1 MKNED
6 VLIKKVA
13 EKIAEKGGKIYFVG
27 GCVRDK
33 NLGLEN
39 KDIDVE
45 MYGLNLEEIREILEK
60 FGKID
65 LVGASFGI
73 YKIHGVDID
82 FCFPRKETLIG
93 KGHKDFEVSI
103 EPYISTQDAAKRRD
117 FTINSIMQDV
127 NTGEIIDH
135 FDGRGDL
142 KRKVIK
148 HIDDRTFMEDPLRVL
163 RACQFAARL
172 EFEIDE
178 RTVELCKK
186 IDIHTLPI
194 ERIYEEIKKGFM
206 KAKKPSVFIEK
217 LIQIEKLETIFPN
230 ICIEQEKIQTICE
243 LLDNSAHNKGK
254 SNHPE
259 YFMFASFVYGLKKM
273 DRKADVK
280 ELVQALSK
288 NKEFGVAVE
297 NLVNKKLELDEM
309 IENRKELTDYQ
320 LKKLA
325 IESID
330 KYHVFNIDD
339 VVLLEQSSQLQG
351 ELISEQLSKR
361 VNQIGLNENRTIE
374 RKYTGKD
381 LKELGISK
389 GKRCGEILDEI
400 FELQLQD
407 VPDEEIQK
415 YLNDISQ
422 KEFVKKIANK
432 VAQKGGNCYFF
443 GGYVRDRI
451 IGKKPNDMDI
461 QIIGMANE
469 ELKKVLENFG
479 EVVLIGKSFPI
490 LKLKSG
496 VDIDFLTPE
505 DEKGNLLSVKDAQ
518 KRIDFT
524 MNSVFEDVLTGERVD
539 YFRGVEDIKRKVI
552 HMTDKETFSKDK
564 VRSLR
569 ACRFASEL
577 NFDISQDTMNECQ
590 KFEFDERDK
599 LRAYEEVK
607 KVLLRSSNPSTFF
620 DKAYEMGIVS
630 KLFAPMES
638 LKELE
643 QEEKYHPEGNVWN
656 HTMKVL
662 DFAAYF
668 RDKAEDKIA
677 FMMAALCH
685 DFGKISTTAI
695 KIDKTGK
702 PKITA
707 YGHDNATEESEFFMR
722 NLEVPKKIMGNVLAL
737 QKTHMRP
744 DVIYR
749 EQSKLSSVKKLIEDS
764 NEQLNDLLLLSDC
777 DRLGSGLEVS
787 KEKQEYIKNRRS
799 WWNEQIQ
806 KIKKMEEQNK
816 VQTIS
821 GKELIEL
828 GFKPGPLFAIIQD
841 EYKQLTMDGVTREDI
856 MSYILAKYGG
866 KIEKGDIASL
876 TKDISFDEVK
886 ALLSQQKEKSA
897 YQENEK

>member
-1 MKNED
+1 MKNEE

-13 EKIAEKGGKIYFVG
+13 AQIAQKGGKIYFVG

-45 MYGLNLEEIREILEK
+45 MYGLDLGEIREILEK

-103 EPYISTQDAAKRRD
+103 EPYISTKDAAQRRD

-135 FDGRGDL
+135 FDGIGDL
-142 KRKVIK
+142 KRKIIK
-148 HIDDRTFMEDPLRVL
+148 HIDDGTFMEDPLRVL
-163 RACQFAARL
+163 RACQFSARL
-172 EFEIDE
+172 GFEIDE

-186 IDIHTLPI
+186 IDITTLPI

-206 KAKKPSVFIEK
+206 KAEKPSVFIQK
-217 LIQIEKLETIFPN
+217 LMQIEKLEAIFPN
-230 ICIEQEKIQTICE
+230 ICIEQENMQQICD

-443 GGYVRDRI
+443 GG
-451 IGKKPNDMDI
+451 M
-461 QIIGMANE
+461 
-469 ELKKVLENFG
+469 
-479 EVVLIGKSFPI
+479 
-490 LKLKSG
+490 
-496 VDIDFLTPE
+496 
-505 DEKGNLLSVKDAQ
+505 
-518 KRIDFT
+518 
-524 MNSVFEDVLTGERVD
+524 
-539 YFRGVEDIKRKVI
+539 
-552 HMTDKETFSKDK
+552 
-564 VRSLR
+564 
-569 ACRFASEL
+569 
-577 NFDISQDTMNECQ
+577 
-590 KFEFDERDK
+590 
-599 LRAYEEVK
+599 
-607 KVLLRSSNPSTFF
+607 
-620 DKAYEMGIVS
+620 
-630 KLFAPMES
+630 
-638 LKELE
+638 
-643 QEEKYHPEGNVWN
+643 
-656 HTMKVL
+656 
-662 DFAAYF
+662 
-668 RDKAEDKIA
+668 
-677 FMMAALCH
+677 
-685 DFGKISTTAI
+685 
-695 KIDKTGK
+695 
-702 PKITA
+702 
-707 YGHDNATEESEFFMR
+707 
-722 NLEVPKKIMGNVLAL
+722 
-737 QKTHMRP
+737 
-744 DVIYR
+744 
-749 EQSKLSSVKKLIEDS
+749 
-764 NEQLNDLLLLSDC
+764 
-777 DRLGSGLEVS
+777 
-787 KEKQEYIKNRRS
+787 
-799 WWNEQIQ
+799 
-806 KIKKMEEQNK
+806 
-816 VQTIS
+816 
-821 GKELIEL
+821 
-828 GFKPGPLFAIIQD
+828 
-841 EYKQLTMDGVTREDI
+841 
-856 MSYILAKYGG
+856 
-866 KIEKGDIASL
+866 
-876 TKDISFDEVK
+876 
-886 ALLSQQKEKSA
+886 
-897 YQENEK
+897 